1 MHGNWF
7 FDRVV
12 RVRASCDNPL
22 LAIVHRRAR
31 AKIKRSASGISGRN
45 IQTLRR
51 RAKQSE
57 PTLGFDFQV
66 YSLRMIEIV
75 AHDYRQRN
83 LVALGENSRR
93 IVFDKER
100 LKRLDLFLDGSK
112 LSVFSRTDHRHLP
125 RRDVVGEFEFQLGAS
140 LLVCLQR
147 RLPDKRFGKVFAKAW
162 GGKLINYRANTSAV
176 FRAKFKIIRRS
187 RFSNDVDSTW
197 RK

>member
-12 RVRASCDNPL
+12 RVRAGCGNPL
-22 LAIVHRRAR
+22 LAIFHRRAC
-31 AKIKRSASGISGRN
+31 AKIKRPASSVSGGDVDA
-45 IQTLRR
+45 LCR

-57 PTLGFDFQV
+57 PALGFDFQV

-75 AHDYRQRN
+75 ADNYRQRN

-100 LKRLDLFLDGSK
+100 LKRLDLFLDGSE

-125 RRDVVGEFEFQLGAS
+125 RPDVDGELEFQLRAS
-140 LLVCLQR
+140 LLFCLQR
-147 RLPDKRFGKVFAKAW
+147 RLPDKRFGKVFAEAW
-162 GGKLINYRANTSAV
+162 GG
-176 FRAKFKIIRRS
+176 
-187 RFSNDVDSTW
+187 
-197 RK
+197 